1 VKLVAFA
8 GAFAHVCR
16 LVLFF
21 AVSLPMASILPPS
34 RLAAQERILSYDSQL
49 QIRNDGSLDVTE
61 QITVHAEGNQIRRGI
76 YRDFPTRYRD
86 RFGNRVV
93 VDLQVLGVERNGQP
107 EPWFTERMSNGVRIN
122 TGNDNFLPVPA
133 DYTYTLRY
141 RTTRQLGFF
150 RDHDEFYWNAIGT
163 GWVFPVEKS
172 DVVVR
177 LPAPVGTNLM
187 SAEAYTGPQGAKG
200 NAYVAELIAPG
211 VARYRLTQPLGSY
224 EGFTIVLTFPKGL
237 IAPPT
242 RAERVRW
249 FLRDN
254 RGVLVA
260 LAGLMVLLIY
270 CVREWNRVGR
280 DPEKGI
286 IIARYEPPDDHTP
299 AGLRYLMRM
308 GYDMR
313 CFSADVLAL
322 AVGGHLRIHSEKHWL
337 KDEWRLERVHS
348 RSVIAPAR
356 GQQELLEGLF
366 SHGDMLV
373 LKNTNATTVQ
383 AARDAQKKVLED
395 EYQPRYF
402 KRNGRKIGVAWLI
415 AIIAGVVAFV
425 GSGGFG
431 IPAIIAVMAVMLM
444 ILIVFA
450 RLIRAPTKDGRALL
464 DEIEG
469 LKLYLSVAER
479 EELARMPGPDQPPVL
494 DAKRYEALL
503 PFAVALDVEEAWTK
517 QFTLAVGA
525 AAAQAAANS
534 YVWYSGRGP
543 ISNLGDFAN
552 SVGSSLSSTIS
563 SASSPP
569 GSSSGSGGG
578 GSSGGGGGGGG
589 GGGR

>member
-1 VKLVAFA
+1 MKRNA
-8 GAFAHVCR
+8 
-16 LVLFF
+16 
-21 AVSLPMASILPPS
+21 ASIAISLLVGTS
-34 RLAAQERILSYDSQL
+34 RLAAQERILSYDSQI
-49 QIRNDGSLDVTE
+49 QIRADGGLDVAE

-76 YRDFPTRYRD
+76 YRDFPTRYSD
-86 RFGNRVV
+86 RFGNRMVA
-93 VDLQVLGVERNGQP
+93 DLQVLGVERNGQP

-122 TGNDNFLPVPA
+122 TGNDNLLPVPA

-150 RDHDEFYWNAIGT
+150 RDHDELYWNAIGT
-163 GWVFPVEKS
+163 GWVFPIENSEVL
-172 DVVVR
+172 VR
-177 LPAPVGTNLM
+177 LPAPVPTNLM
-187 SAEAYTGPQGAKG
+187 TAEGYTGRQGAKG
-200 NAYVAELIAPG
+200 NAYVAELIGPG
-211 VARYRLTQPLGSY
+211 IARYRITQPLGSY
-224 EGFTIVLTFPKGL
+224 EGFTIVLTFPKGM

-242 RAERVRW
+242 QAERVRW

-260 LAGLMVLLIY
+260 LAGLIVLLVY
-270 CVREWNRVGR
+270 CAREWNRVGR
-280 DPEKGI
+280 DPPKGI
-286 IIARYEPPDDHTP
+286 IIARYQPPEGHTP
-299 AGLRYLMRM
+299 AGLRYLKRM

-337 KDEWRLERVHS
+337 NDEWRLERV
-348 RSVIAPAR
+348 RSPSAVPPEP
-356 GQQELLEGLF
+356 GQRALLEGLF
-366 SHGDMLV
+366 SAGDILV

-383 AARDAQKKVLED
+383 AARDAQKTVLEQ

-402 KRNGRKIGVAWLI
+402 RRNGRKVAMSVVIAIVTGVA
-415 AIIAGVVAFV
+415 AFV

-431 IPAIIAVMAVMLM
+431 IPAIIAVMAVAV
-444 ILIVFA
+444 ITLIVFA
-450 RLIRAPTKDGRALL
+450 RLIRAPTTDGRSLL

-479 EELARMPGPDQPPVL
+479 DELARMPGPDQPPVL
-494 DAKRYEALL
+494 DARRYEVLL

-517 QFTLAVGA
+517 KFTLAVGA
-525 AAAQAAANS
+525 AAAEAAANS
-534 YVWYSGRGP
+534 YGWYSGRGP
-543 ISNLGDFAN
+543 ISSLGDFAN